1 MNKNNQHE
9 NRAEV
14 EVLTF
19 TDMQAKWLES
29 SAIEIARAGGPQ
41 SAGSTSIAGCS
52 AACIEATFTA
62 QQAHVCSLYASGEL
76 SALLFQG
83 MLAPTDDVPPTT
95 LPEIHELEGDFHC
108 MRLASRNQILLKLV
122 QHNAFAY
129 DIDNEGKIVRLVG
142 NFKGGGKEKLRN
154 EDCARQI
161 ELSSHAG
168 LRLGPH
174 TEAPYHCSIKSV
186 DGHSPAPSALILT
199 ARWNPE
205 NEPTCVIPAG
215 QVISKIGA
223 LSALALTSNSF
234 NYSRSDSFV
243 TEKGEDGVDVSIL
256 DFDENGSFALRY
268 NAYRFLLNERAS
280 DIIKDAFS
288 RFREEVDHAEILKI
302 SLQPTTALLINNCRA
317 LHYRDVIE
325 DNRRLLVRL
334 FGYSRFATPIVLNN
348 DPLLVQG

>member
-1 MNKNNQHE
+1 MKQNTQCEKPIE
-9 NRAEV
+9 I

-29 SAIEIARAGGPQ
+29 SAIEMARAGGPQ
-41 SAGSTSIAGCS
+41 SAGSTSIAGCC
-52 AACIEATFTA
+52 AACIEANFTA
-62 QQAHVCSLYASGEL
+62 QQAHACHLYARGGL
-76 SALLFQG
+76 SALVFQG
-83 MLAPTDDVPPTT
+83 LLAPTDDVPPTT
-95 LPEIHELEGDFHC
+95 LPSLHELEEDFHC
-108 MRLASRNQILLKLV
+108 MHLASRNQILLKLV
-122 QHNAFAY
+122 QHTAFAY
-129 DIDNEGKIVRLVG
+129 DIDNKGKIVRLVG
-142 NFKGGGKEKLRN
+142 NFKGGGKEKLSH
-154 EDCARQI
+154 EDCAQRI

-174 TEAPYHCSIKSV
+174 TEAPYHCSINAV
-186 DGHSPAPSALILT
+186 NGHSPAPSALILT

-205 NEPTCVIPAG
+205 NQPTCVIPAG

-234 NYSRSDSFV
+234 NYSRSDSFI

-256 DFDENGSFALRY
+256 CFDENGSFALRY
-268 NAYRFLLNERAS
+268 NAYRFSLNERAS
-280 DIIKDAFS
+280 DSVKVAFS
-288 RFREEVDHAEILKI
+288 RFREEIEHAEMLKI

-317 LHYRDVIE
+317 LHCRDVIE